1 MLKREEIEV
10 LRSLA
15 GQYASI
21 ANTPA
26 NEKKKKLWINHNDLQ
41 GARPLVLIDQVC
53 WSEMDVD
60 GSLEAVIE
68 DPYWREVESWFRQA
82 LYQNAHMPVDRV
94 YDPYVALPYP
104 IRSTGWGIDADSDI
118 LRLQKSS
125 EVASRHYNNQI
136 SEEEDLERIH
146 TPTLRMD
153 EDALASIRE
162 VAGAAFDG
170 VLPYKMAGV
179 TMHLGLWDV
188 IASWMGVES
197 CYIELIDRPE
207 LLHALMEKLT
217 TGVLDQIDQLNRL
230 GLFDVVSNLC
240 HCSHTYSN
248 RLPAPDCDRAKP
260 QSKDAWAFGL
270 AQLFTA
276 ASPAVTREFE
286 AAYMQRI
293 FPKFG
298 AVYYGCCERLDDR
311 LDVVSRLPNVRKIS
325 CSPWS
330 DRERFAE
337 RLPEGIIMSNKPTPA
352 LLATDSFNEDA
363 ARADIR
369 RTIAAAARFNR
380 PLELIQKDISTV
392 RHDPRRLWRWAQIA
406 SEEAERV

>member
-1 MLKREEIEV
+1 MLKREEIEI
-10 LRSLA
+10 LRALA
-15 GQYASI
+15 GRYAEI
-21 ANTPA
+21 ADTPA
-26 NEKKKKLWINHNDLQ
+26 NEEKKKLWIRHNDLE

-60 GSLEAVIE
+60 GSLRAAIE
-68 DPYWREVESWFRQA
+68 DPFWREVELWLRQA
-82 LYQNAHMPVDRV
+82 LYQHALMPVDRV
-94 YDPYVALPYP
+94 YDPYIALPYP
-104 IRSTGWGIDADSDI
+104 LVSTGWGIDADSDI

-125 EVASRHYNNQI
+125 EVASRHYKNQI
-136 SEEEDLERIH
+136 SGEEDLARIH
-146 TPTLRMD
+146 TPTLHMD
-153 EDALASIRE
+153 EAALSGIRE
-162 VAGAAFDG
+162 VAEAAFSG
-170 VLPYKMAGV
+170 VIPYKMAGV

-197 CYIELIDRPE
+197 CYIDLIDEPG

-217 TGVLDQIDQLNRL
+217 QGVLDQIDQLNRL

-248 RLPAPDCDRAKP
+248 RLPGPDCDREHPKAR
-260 QSKDAWAFGL
+260 DAWAFGL

-286 AAYMQRI
+286 AAYMERL

-298 AVYYGCCERLDDR
+298 AIYYGCCERLDDR
-311 LDVVSRLPNVRKIS
+311 LDIVSRLPNVRKIS

-337 RLPEGIIMSNKPTPA
+337 RLPEGIIMSNKPSPA

-369 RTIAAAARFNR
+369 RTIEAAGRFHR

-392 RHDPRRLWRWAQIA
+392 RGDPKRLWRWARLA
-406 SEEAERV
+406 MEEVQGL